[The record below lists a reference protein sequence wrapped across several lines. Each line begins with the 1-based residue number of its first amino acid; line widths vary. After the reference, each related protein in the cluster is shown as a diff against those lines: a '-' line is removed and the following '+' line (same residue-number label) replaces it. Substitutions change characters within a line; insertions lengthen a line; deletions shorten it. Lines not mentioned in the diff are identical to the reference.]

1 MLCGH
6 EVNASNHMFT
16 PYTDLKS
23 ALLLVAIISAAWIER
38 VILPCAR
45 VQMRAIGYEE
55 LGGIYDLVERP
66 PP

>member
-1 MLCGH
+1 
-6 EVNASNHMFT
+6 MFT